1 MCLAACAALDAS
13 MSLFAKASLALPRSL
28 IAIWELSVGMMGL
41 SEKFT
46 GRSVFQVSGP
56 SRGPPKIGELIS
68 MPTSPSTVGPCNEVR
83 YGAVLLLRLNPDYVS
98 FLNITHAFGFKL
110 PWYQ

>member
-28 IAIWELSVGMMGL
+28 IAIWELSVGMMAGL

-46 GRSVFQVSGP
+46 GRSVFQPCCQG
-56 SRGPPKIGELIS
+56 GPPKI
-68 MPTSPSTVGPCNEVR
+68 
-83 YGAVLLLRLNPDYVS
+83 
-98 FLNITHAFGFKL
+98 K
-110 PWYQ
+110 